1 MRSSVLDAGTTGPST
16 HTSALPHAW
25 RAERHID
32 DDPAHTHP
40 GREWALALIPAA
52 VTLAVFLPI
61 LGNGFVNWDD
71 QANLLD
77 NPHYRGLGWSHLR
90 WMFTTAHLGHYIPVT
105 WLTLALDYT
114 AWGLNPVGYHL
125 TSALFHAANALLVYR
140 LAAVLLTA
148 ADRGTSTWW
157 DIRRGAMAAAL
168 VFALNPQRVESVAW
182 ATERRDVTMGLF
194 ALLTV
199 LAYLRAVRESADG
212 RLDRRWYWA
221 SVGLFGGALL
231 SKSLVIGLPLVLFVL
246 DLYPLRRRPPA
257 HPRGLGRIVWLGLVE
272 KWPFL
277 ALSGAVGILMLALG
291 AQRGNMT
298 ALDALGLGQRLALTA
313 YGLVFYLGK
322 AVVPWPLSPLYTL
335 FHPVRPWDPM
345 YLGPMAAITL
355 VTAVLIALRRR
366 WPAGL
371 AAWVAY
377 VVLLLPVS
385 GLFHNGPQ
393 IAADR
398 YTYAASMSWALLV
411 GAGVAWCGRAP
422 RTGRLSRPLA
432 HGLLAALALV
442 LLGWAALTI
451 RQERIWH
458 DSVTLWSRAA
468 LVDSQSD
475 IPIFY
480 LGWSLADAGRFDD
493 ALEYFNRALARTP
506 DGLPALKAQLLLHMG
521 LIEQRA
527 RRPAAAEERFRQA
540 LAVDPDHPVA
550 LIRLGSA
557 LLQGRE
563 SVEAQGLL
571 ERAAQLGPRW
581 GAYDAG
587 ELRSA
592 VAQVPPEAGAV
603 RGRLAHAMAGLLRR
617 HGHLDEALELYRL
630 AAELLPANAAAWN
643 DLGVAY
649 ALRGRSGEALG
660 AFVIALRVSPTSRDA
675 CDNLRRMA
683 QTLATAPP
691 ELVACSKATP

>member
-1 MRSSVLDAGTTGPST
+1 M
-16 HTSALPHAW
+16 
-25 RAERHID
+25 
-32 DDPAHTHP
+32 
-40 GREWALALIPAA
+40 
-52 VTLAVFLPI
+52 
-61 LGNGFVNWDD
+61 
-71 QANLLD
+71 
-77 NPHYRGLGWSHLR
+77 
-90 WMFTTAHLGHYIPVT
+90 YI
-105 WLTLALDYT
+105 
-114 AWGLNPVGYHL
+114 
-125 TSALFHAANALLVYR
+125 
-140 LAAVLLTA
+140 
-148 ADRGTSTWW
+148 
-157 DIRRGAMAAAL
+157 
-168 VFALNPQRVESVAW
+168 
-182 ATERRDVTMGLF
+182 
-194 ALLTV
+194 
-199 LAYLRAVRESADG
+199 
-212 RLDRRWYWA
+212 
-221 SVGLFGGALL
+221 
-231 SKSLVIGLPLVLFVL
+231 
-246 DLYPLRRRPPA
+246 
-257 HPRGLGRIVWLGLVE
+257 
-272 KWPFL
+272 
-277 ALSGAVGILMLALG
+277 
-291 AQRGNMT
+291 
-298 ALDALGLGQRLALTA
+298 
-313 YGLVFYLGK
+313 
-322 AVVPWPLSPLYTL
+322 
-335 FHPVRPWDPM
+335 
-345 YLGPMAAITL
+345 GPMAAVTL

-398 YTYAASMSWALLV
+398 YTYTASMSWALLV

-493 ALEYFNRALARTP
+493 ALDHFNRALARTP
-506 DGLPALKAQLLLHMG
+506 DRLPALKAQLLLHMG

-617 HGHLDEALELYRL
+617 HGHLDEALELYRR

-649 ALRGRSGEALG
+649 ALRGRSGEALS